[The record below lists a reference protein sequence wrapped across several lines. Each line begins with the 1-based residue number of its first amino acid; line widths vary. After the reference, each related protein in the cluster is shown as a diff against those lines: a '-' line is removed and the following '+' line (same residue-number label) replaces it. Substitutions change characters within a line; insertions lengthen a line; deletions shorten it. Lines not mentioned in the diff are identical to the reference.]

1 MMRKLTVLLAAL
13 FMLCP
18 AGCRRVEFGN
28 DDTSQ
33 SESRRVATNATDPF
47 LSINY
52 DEADVAR
59 PGDPKPKTPVQP
71 DPMDQFFQELGAFG
85 NISQTNEYVPPA
97 ATRPISTI
105 PSSTATPAQ
114 PVTQAQQPSRP
125 VQQVPVESRQTT
137 RQLPPTQPQYTQHT
151 PLSGTSNT
159 YVSRS
164 AHTPLPVTPVSYE
177 SGSTGLV
184 AMTETGPH
192 HISLIYP
199 SPEYGVIKMDKII
212 PKEVSLNRNFTYSIV
227 ITNLTNTTLAKI
239 VLAEAMDDN
248 YDFVSAAPAT
258 QMMSNQLLWNF
269 DSLGPKAVERIEITG
284 AARSMNALKHNTT
297 LTYAVTASANI
308 HVVQPK
314 LDLARKVPAEVL
326 LCESFAIEYVIQNT
340 GTGTA
345 KEVKIL
351 ESLPDGLTT
360 VDGSPEVNFNVG
372 SLRSGQSRSFSV
384 ELRANRKGLYINKA
398 QAVSASNITVESTPS
413 ATTVRQPALV
423 VSKNGAERQY
433 LGRPL
438 SYEITVINK
447 GDGIAKNTILEETI
461 PVDITGIEASAGTDV
476 SGSRLRW
483 ELGTIPANSSKT
495 VRVAYKPTKAGIFTS
510 DTTVNAYC
518 TEPVNSLTRTA
529 VVGIP
534 VIRIDVVDL
543 EDPVELGRNVTY
555 IITASNDGSAPDHN
569 LRLVCQLEDKLQY
582 VSSSGATH
590 ASVMGQTLNFVQL
603 RTLAPNT
610 KATWRIV
617 AKAVRAGDIRF
628 RATLTSDELTRPIEE
643 TEASYLYD

>member
-1 MMRKLTVLLAAL
+1 VQFR
-13 FMLCP
+13 
-18 AGCRRVEFGN
+18 
-28 DDTSQ
+28 DDDPSQ
-33 SESRRVATNATDPF
+33 AESRRVATNATDPF
-47 LSINY
+47 LSIDY
-52 DEADVAR
+52 DQREVAR
-59 PGDPKPKTPVQP
+59 PGDPKPEKTPQP

-97 ATRPISTI
+97 ATRPITAI
-105 PSSTATPAQ
+105 PSTTTTMSAE
-114 PVTQAQQPSRP
+114 PVTQTQQPTRP
-125 VQQVPVESRQTT
+125 VQQVPVESQHTT
-137 RQLPPTQPQYTQHT
+137 RQLPPKPAQYTQHT
-151 PLSGTSNT
+151 PLPTTTTNA

-192 HISLIYP
+192 HVSLIYP

-212 PKEVSLNRNFTYSIV
+212 PNEVSLNRSFTYSIV
-227 ITNLTNTTLAKI
+227 ITNLTNTTLAKV
-239 VLAEAMDDN
+239 VLAEAIDEN
-248 YDFVSAAPAT
+248 FDFVSAAPAA
-258 QMMSNQLLWNF
+258 QIVSNQLVWSF
-269 DSLGPKAVERIEITG
+269 ESLGPKAVERIEIID
-284 AARSMNALKHNTT
+284 APRSMNTLKHNTT

-326 LCESFAIEYVIQNT
+326 LCEAFAIEYVIQNT

-345 KEVKIL
+345 KDVKII
-351 ESLPDGLTT
+351 ETLPDGLTT

-372 SLRSGQSRSFSV
+372 SLRSGQSRNFSV
-384 ELRANRKGLYINKA
+384 ELRANRKGLYLNKA
-398 QAVSASNITVESTPS
+398 QAVSGSNLTIESTPS
-413 ATTVRQPALV
+413 ATTVRQPTLV
-423 VSKNGAERQY
+423 ISKNGAERQY
-433 LGRPL
+433 LGRSL

-447 GDGIAKNTILEETI
+447 GDGVAKNTILEETI

-534 VIRIDVVDL
+534 VVRIDVVDL
-543 EDPVELGRNVTY
+543 EDPVELGSNVTY

-582 VSSSGATH
+582 VSDTGATH

-628 RATLTSDELTRPIEE
+628 RATLTSDELTRPIEV
-643 TEASYLYD
+643 TEATYLYD